1 MLLSLDFNS
10 FLPWLWIIILVVT
23 ILLEL
28 MTSDLICIWFSV
40 GALAA
45 LIMEAFNAKF
55 YAEIIIFLVVSLAL
69 IFTVGKYARKLLKG
83 KEATNVDA
91 LIGQDIIILK
101 DTSFRELGE
110 GKINGIIWSTIALND
125 EEIKAGEYAVIR
137 KISGNK
143 LFIESKKEKGTN

>member
-10 FLPWLWIIILVVT
+10 FSPWFWVIIFVVT

-28 MTSDLICIWFSV
+28 MTVDLMCIWFSV
-40 GALAA
+40 GALFA
-45 LIMEAFNAKF
+45 LILEAFNAPF
-55 YAEIIIFLVVSLAL
+55 WAEVIVFLVVSLAL
-69 IFTVGKYARKLLKG
+69 IFTVGKYTRKLLKG
-83 KEATNVDA
+83 KESTNVDA

-110 GKINGIIWSTIALND
+110 GRINGIIWSTIALND

-143 LFIESKKEKGTN
+143 LFIESKEKGTN